1 MAGGTKRPPGARLRL
16 VSVAGGQYVTVS
28 DPLQDAIAELYA
40 ADPDGFI
47 ARRDQLAAAARSAGQ
62 AAAARQIAG
71 LRKPTRAAW
80 MVNLLARREQDLVV
94 GLGDLGGQ
102 LRAAQRSLDGERIRE
117 LSGRRRALVEELTR
131 KAIAL
136 SGEHAAP
143 AVLRDEVS
151 ATLSAALAD
160 PEVAEQVA
168 AGRLVRAVR
177 REGFGEPGA
186 VPLLVVPSPAGSG
199 AGAGTAGR
207 PPGGPATGAAR
218 GGAAGR
224 GGAAA
229 QGGTPQARLAAGRA
243 ERAQRGQR
251 AGSGQRAEG
260 AQRGAAEG
268 ARRGPAAERSR
279 DAAARERLQAAVE
292 ARARAVR
299 ERHRAAVAVAERAV
313 SDARQELSAAASDQ
327 EERLKAVRDLEA
339 QLAQA
344 RRALAWATRRV
355 RVAKATQRSAMADLD
370 RLRAGPL
377 SITDPPG

>member
-47 ARRDQLAAAARSAGQ
+47 ARRDQLAAAARSAWQ

-243 ERAQRGQR
+243 ERAQRG
-251 AGSGQRAEG
+251 
-260 AQRGAAEG
+260 AAEG

>member
-160 PEVAEQVA
+160 PGVAGA
-168 AGRLVRAVR
+168 ALLPRAAHR
-177 REGFGEPGA
+177 RRGLRPGGPSAHSAVSGPGA
-186 VPLLVVPSPAGSG
+186 VSGPRAPSAARRRVRDVARRPSVPAMLPPGSG
-199 AGAGTAGR
+199 CR
-207 PPGGPATGAAR
+207 PLSR
-218 GGAAGR
+218 HGR
-224 GGAAA
+224 GRSGSAI
-229 QGGTPQARLAAGRA
+229 GPRLPLRSERCPMPGR
-243 ERAQRGQR
+243 
-251 AGSGQRAEG
+251 S
-260 AQRGAAEG
+260 
-268 ARRGPAAERSR
+268 S
-279 DAAARERLQAAVE
+279 
-292 ARARAVR
+292 
-299 ERHRAAVAVAERAV
+299 
-313 SDARQELSAAASDQ
+313 ARQP
-327 EERLKAVRDLEA
+327 
-339 QLAQA
+339 
-344 RRALAWATRRV
+344 ATRRN
-355 RVAKATQRSAMADLD
+355 
-370 RLRAGPL
+370 G
-377 SITDPPG
+377 